1 MIGIDASTNNFMG
14 GIMNIAIKEICRE
27 IEKMKESAL
36 CLEKHSKDIP
46 ALKSNLQ
53 RIKAG
58 IKMLELN
65 FVEPKE
71 YSKSP

>member
-1 MIGIDASTNNFMG
+1 MNLSID
-14 GIMNIAIKEICRE
+14 EICRE
-27 IEKMKESAL
+27 IKKMNQSAL
-36 CLEKHSKDIP
+36 CLEEYSNDIP
-46 ALKSNLQ
+46 ALKRNLQ

-71 YSKSP
+71 YNKSS

>member
-1 MIGIDASTNNFMG
+1 MNLSTD
-14 GIMNIAIKEICRE
+14 EICRE
-27 IEKMKESAL
+27 IKKLNQSAL
-36 CLEKHSKDIP
+36 ALEEYSDDFP
-46 ALKSNLQ
+46 ALKSNLR

-71 YSKSP
+71 HSKSA

>member
-1 MIGIDASTNNFMG
+1 MNPPID
-14 GIMNIAIKEICRE
+14 EICRE
-27 IEKMKESAL
+27 IKKLNQSAL
-36 CLEKHSKDIP
+36 SLEEYSSEIP

-65 FVEPKE
+65 FVEPMENRKN
-71 YSKSP
+71 P

>member
-1 MIGIDASTNNFMG
+1 MNLSID
-14 GIMNIAIKEICRE
+14 EICRE
-27 IEKMKESAL
+27 IKKMNHSAL
-36 CLEKHSKDIP
+36 TLEECSNEIP

-65 FVEPKE
+65 FVEPME
-71 YSKSP
+71 YKKNP